1 MLSTMAY
8 RIKDVFYLSTE
19 TTITSGTSNGGSAQ
33 LDLSAYIDPI
43 ARGRQK
49 GTGLAVYKAYFS
61 MGQAT
66 DGEPI
71 DDAEVGTARFGLQAG
86 LGIGDNATG
95 AVSMTTAQFSMTNA
109 LLVASGDF
117 YGPKSMIANANTP
130 VSMINGTPETQYVSP
145 SKDVPYVIVRDNVC
159 LTYEVGDSFTSDHIL
174 SVRLECAQISLD
186 QATLNQLLRTQT
198 V

>member
-1 MLSTMAY
+1 MAY
-8 RIKDVFYLSTE
+8 SIKDVFYLSTE
-19 TTITSGTSNGGSAQ
+19 ATITSGTSNGGSAQ

-43 ARGRQK
+43 ARGRTK

-61 MGQAT
+61 MGQAS

-71 DDAEVGTARFGLQAG
+71 DDAEVGTCRFALQAG
-86 LGIGDNATG
+86 LGIGDQITG
-95 AVSMTTAQFSMTNA
+95 AITTPTASYSMTNA

-130 VSMINGTPETQYVSP
+130 VTMINGTPETQYVSP

-159 LTYEVGDSFTSDHIL
+159 LTYEVGDQFTSIMYCL
-174 SVRLECAQISLD
+174 YV
-186 QATLNQLLRTQT
+186 
-198 V
+198 

>member
-1 MLSTMAY
+1 MSY
-8 RIKDVFYLSTE
+8 NIKDVFYLSTSA
-19 TTITSGTSNGGSAQ
+19 TISASTANGGSAQ

-43 ARGRQK
+43 ARGRTK

-71 DDAEVGTARFGLQAG
+71 DNGEAGTCRFGLQAG
-86 LGIGDNATG
+86 AGLGDQVTG
-95 AVSMTTAQFSMTNA
+95 GITGPTTAYAMTNA

-117 YGPKSMIANANTP
+117 YGPASVAGLSASTITM
-130 VSMINGTPETQYVSP
+130 MNGNPSSQYVSP
-145 SKDVPYVIVRDNVC
+145 SDEVPYVIVRDNVC
-159 LTYEVGDSFTSDHIL
+159 LTYEVGDNFTAEHIL
-174 SVRLECAQISLD
+174 SVRLEVAQITLD

>member
-1 MLSTMAY
+1 MAY
-8 RIKDVFYLSTE
+8 SIKDVFYLSTKA
-19 TTITSGTSNGGSAQ
+19 TVTAGTANGGSAQ

-61 MGQAT
+61 VGQSGQ
-66 DGEPI
+66 GEPI
-71 DDAEVGTARFGLQAG
+71 DDAEVGTMRFGLQAG

-95 AVSMTTAQFSMTNA
+95 AITQSTEAYSMTNA

-130 VSMINGTPETQYVSP
+130 VTMINGTPETQYVSP

-159 LTYEVGDSFTSDHIL
+159 LTYEVGDQFTSNHVL

>member
-1 MLSTMAY
+1 MSTSA
-8 RIKDVFYLSTE
+8 
-19 TTITSGTSNGGSAQ
+19 TIAAGTANGGSAQ

-43 ARGRQK
+43 ARGRTK

-86 LGIGDNATG
+86 LGVGDLATG
-95 AVSMTTAQFSMTNA
+95 GFTQTTAAYAMTNA

-130 VSMINGTPETQYVSP
+130 VTMINGTPETQYVSP

>member
-1 MLSTMAY
+1 MAY
-8 RIKDVFYLSTE
+8 TIKDVFYLSTSA
-19 TTITSGTSNGGSAQ
+19 TIASGTANGGSAQ

-71 DDAEVGTARFGLQAG
+71 DDAEAGTCRFGLQAG
-86 LGIGDNATG
+86 LGIGDVATG
-95 AVSMTTAQFSMTNA
+95 GVTQTTAAYAMTNA

-130 VSMINGTPETQYVSP
+130 VVLINGTPETQYVSP

-159 LTYEVGDSFTSDHIL
+159 LTYEVGDNFTSNHIL
-174 SVRLECAQISLD
+174 SVRLEVAQVSLD